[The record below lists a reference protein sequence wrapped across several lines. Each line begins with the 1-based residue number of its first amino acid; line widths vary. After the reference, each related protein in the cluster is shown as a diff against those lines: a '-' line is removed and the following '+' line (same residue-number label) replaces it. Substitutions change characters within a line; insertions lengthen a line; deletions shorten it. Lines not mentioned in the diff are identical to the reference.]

1 MLENLRELH
10 QLEADLATELERLR
24 HEAENKPDSIISR
37 LYARLVAECEGVR
50 AEIAELTHAVLVNQQ
65 PQGSA

>member
-10 QLEADLATELERLR
+10 ELEADLANELERLR
-24 HEAENKPDSIISR
+24 QEAERKPDSIISR
-37 LYARLVAECEGVR
+37 LYTRLVAECEAVR
-50 AEIAELTHAVLVNQQ
+50 AEIAELTRAVLTNQQ

>member
-10 QLEADLATELERLR
+10 ELEADLAHELERLR
-24 HEAENKPDSIISR
+24 QEAERKPDRIISL
-37 LYARLVAECEGVR
+37 LYARLVAECEAVR
-50 AEIAELTHAVLVNQQ
+50 AEIVKLTHAVLANQQ

>member
-10 QLEADLATELERLR
+10 ELEADLANELERLR
-24 HEAENKPDSIISR
+24 QEAERKPDSIISQ
-37 LYARLVAECEGVR
+37 LYTRLVAECEVVR
-50 AEIAELTHAVLVNQQ
+50 AEIAELTHAVLANQQ

>member
-10 QLEADLATELERLR
+10 QLEADLASELERLR
-24 HEAENKPDSIISR
+24 QEADRKPDSIISL
-37 LYARLVAECEGVR
+37 LYARLVAECEAVQ
-50 AEIAELTHAVLVNQQ
+50 AEIAELTHAVLASQQ

>member
-10 QLEADLATELERLR
+10 QLEADLAHELERLR
-24 HEAENKPDSIISR
+24 HEAERKPDGIISR
-37 LYARLVAECEGVR
+37 LYARLVAECEAVQ
-50 AEIAELTHAVLVNQQ
+50 AEIAELTHAVLANQQ